1 MSSTGA
7 SFAEM
12 LMFRPSEEDPM
23 STTIRKI
30 LDGRE
35 VHSVAPDAVLRD
47 AARVMAKHRAGA
59 LVVLENDVLVGI
71 LSERDIVFRAVA
83 SGLRSDETTVAE
95 VMTPDPVTVGLEDAV
110 SDTLAA
116 RLGDAFRHLPV
127 VDGDKVVGVLSFRD
141 IPPEYVMMFERFREM
156 SGATADQL

>member
-1 MSSTGA
+1 
-7 SFAEM
+7 
-12 LMFRPSEEDPM
+12 M

-30 LDGRE
+30 LEGRDL
-35 VHSVAPDAVLRD
+35 HSVARGASLRA
-47 AARVMAKHRAGA
+47 AARQMAEHGAGA
-59 LVVLENDVLVGI
+59 LVVLDGDNLVGI

-83 SGLRSDETTVAE
+83 QGLPSDDTTVGV
-95 VMTPDPVTVGLEDAV
+95 VMTRDPVTVGIDDAV

-141 IPPEYVMMFERFREM
+141 IPPEYVMMYERFREM
-156 SGATADQL
+156 SGSTADQL